1 MPAHGEVRA
10 VDSPA
15 VGQDVCQSAFCAELT
30 IALDERRVSLLTAG
44 ALVWTNLLEVLARG
58 RLGSQI
64 VGVQERT
71 GLAGLADALT
81 IEFARDVCG
90 AFELSR
96 ISVGAPLVL
105 LLVPHALTL
114 AVGRAAGP
122 VEAAH
127 AAHMALV
134 AVLHAVLYGDALLG
148 LLGGTLDLAVL
159 AAAEVARVAV
169 GDAVAVG
176 RGLGRELGSKGG
188 HVGVG
193 ERRRGIVGW
202 ACRVLRRREEGLGR
216 RRLGLAFGGHGASES
231 WPCGAGRGC
240 SSVREGDVVGALRA
254 VEDRT
259 WSWAA
264 ERWPWPSMFA
274 YCDRTKAGAG
284 SVAGAGNGAAHGAL
298 ESSAAMRLR
307 RIRTAMMRAVW
318 QCRQLQDI
326 RPPGL
331 SRGGQRLPARESR
344 KQAVS
349 THTHASPAPL
359 QLSLAMSSCL
369 TALQRLPHA
378 PCVPVRCPARHAPA
392 GPGCRA
398 CPLMMM
404 LVRTAA
410 LSCPVLPVHPHRDR
424 DLAPGAW
431 RRLAGRVP
439 ATLLPENV
447 RPALHRVLPA
457 ALRKLPGRLWYS
469 TTGTAPSPVHLISLL
484 QHRRSC
490 TQFPS
495 PAHMPHLP
503 MSLLRPVPCSLSLPV
518 YRADSPRT
526 PALMTTCMR
535 MFLRDI
541 TPCLLIYLLLSP
553 VNLPSHFHRKGET
566 QTSSYNACKES
577 STYGGAQDKGDEKS
591 GSLTDVLI
599 LYFEHPSRAHSPK
612 SQQHGVAQ
620 SS

>member
-1 MPAHGEVRA
+1 MIDGGYHVVHVLGLGVGVVGRHVGVLRTAGHGLHGEQRALGRGRAAEWMPAHGEVRA

-81 IEFARDVCG
+81 IEFAWDVCG

-254 VEDRT
+254 VE
-259 WSWAA
+259 
-264 ERWPWPSMFA
+264 EGL
-274 YCDRTKAGAG
+274 GAG
-284 SVAGAGNGAAHGAL
+284 RRNDGRGRRCSLIAIGPKLGPVAWRAL
-298 ESSAAMRLR
+298 ETELPTEHWSR
-307 RIRTAMMRAVW
+307 R
-318 QCRQLQDI
+318 
-326 RPPGL
+326 RPC
-331 SRGGQRLPARESR
+331 ACEES
-344 KQAVS
+344 
-349 THTHASPAPL
+349 
-359 QLSLAMSSCL
+359 
-369 TALQRLPHA
+369 
-378 PCVPVRCPARHAPA
+378 
-392 GPGCRA
+392 G
-398 CPLMMM
+398 
-404 LVRTAA
+404 
-410 LSCPVLPVHPHRDR
+410 
-424 DLAPGAW
+424 
-431 RRLAGRVP
+431 RR
-439 ATLLPENV
+439 
-447 RPALHRVLPA
+447 
-457 ALRKLPGRLWYS
+457 
-469 TTGTAPSPVHLISLL
+469 
-484 QHRRSC
+484 
-490 TQFPS
+490 
-495 PAHMPHLP
+495 
-503 MSLLRPVPCSLSLPV
+503 
-518 YRADSPRT
+518 
-526 PALMTTCMR
+526 
-535 MFLRDI
+535 
-541 TPCLLIYLLLSP
+541 
-553 VNLPSHFHRKGET
+553 
-566 QTSSYNACKES
+566 
-577 STYGGAQDKGDEKS
+577 
-591 GSLTDVLI
+591 
-599 LYFEHPSRAHSPK
+599 
-612 SQQHGVAQ
+612 
-620 SS
+620 